1 MLFCRI
7 ALKIA
12 AASWRTDQ
20 QVSSSRI
27 PSVNA
32 LNLPLANK
40 YQEWEQVS
48 FIWSKLFGDRKS
60 RKFILE
66 NETNGNANIK
76 THSRR
81 NYKNRKTISKIE
93 IPGSNF
99 RDRMF
104 IKLPSNRNL
113 LMEAAKKETWLLH
126 ETERSEKSKLKRR
139 ENEEDAGMKSFW
151 CLLCVFLQ
159 VFVT

>member
-1 MLFCRI
+1 MKDGMKETDLI
-7 ALKIA
+7 D
-12 AASWRTDQ
+12 WRTWHTA
-20 QVSSSRI
+20 
-27 PSVNA
+27 SVEFLEKIMNIGKKESFNTCGPRPRA
-32 LNLPLANK
+32 LVVDGIAIGM
-40 YQEWEQVS
+40 Q
-48 FIWSKLFGDRKS
+48 ISKL
-60 RKFILE
+60 IPE
-66 NETNGNANIK
+66 EITK
-76 THSRR
+76 TG
-81 NYKNRKTISKIE
+81 KQISKIE